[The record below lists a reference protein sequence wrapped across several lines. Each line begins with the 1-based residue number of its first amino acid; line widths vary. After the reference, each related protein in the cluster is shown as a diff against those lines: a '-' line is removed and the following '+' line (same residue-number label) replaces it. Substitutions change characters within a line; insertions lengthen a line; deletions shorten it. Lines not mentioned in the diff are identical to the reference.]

1 MIPKCD
7 RLSPPNSPG
16 GLNNLKRTWAED
28 DQNPTKFSEY
38 NQEKCILYYP
48 YILYSYYHS
57 LSLINTV
64 GWKSTKNIMTLWW
77 VKQAT
82 FTIVWR
88 RSLRSGRDFF
98 WRFLTHCDDTTFR
111 ANVFLLTM
119 WYLLLTNP
127 LGILPPKYRMKFY
140 WTRNIRSKKGF
151 QLLLD
156 YNSTVQCGKKERK
169 SH

>member
-1 MIPKCD
+1 MH
-7 RLSPPNSPG
+7 
-16 GLNNLKRTWAED
+16 
-28 DQNPTKFSEY
+28 FV
-38 NQEKCILYYP
+38 
-48 YILYSYYHS
+48 
-57 LSLINTV
+57 LSLHLVLLLPFPQPYNHCGLKIDKKV
-64 GWKSTKNIMTLWW
+64 SWLMWAI
-77 VKQAT
+77 QAT

-140 WTRNIRSKKGF
+140 WTRNIRSKKKRIPIASRLQF
-151 QLLLD
+151 YCTMREKREKKPLKKAHQLQREKISRFSATHATLHSGQKISFM
-156 YNSTVQCGKKERK
+156 YF
-169 SH
+169 